1 MSLLYIFIQIF
12 VTYVIFKVSP
22 MIALVYISGVI
33 ASILLGKK
41 LKIAT
46 GIELLFV
53 STISWGGVILQLFFK
68 YGETIDDKIDRMLR

>member
-22 MIALVYISGVI
+22 MIALVYICGVI